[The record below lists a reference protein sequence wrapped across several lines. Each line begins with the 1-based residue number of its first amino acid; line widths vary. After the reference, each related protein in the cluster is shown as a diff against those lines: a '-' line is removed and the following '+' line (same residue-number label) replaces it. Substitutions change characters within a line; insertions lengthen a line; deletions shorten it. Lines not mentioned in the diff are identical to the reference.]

1 MAARKQTH
9 TEYDQEVGKIL
20 VLSVTFKKPH
30 KKASMVFKSV
40 NGPAPEYLSSKFIG
54 RPDNIP

>member
-20 VLSVTFKKPH
+20 VLTVTFKKPQWFLNPST
-30 KKASMVFKSV
+30 ALLL
-40 NGPAPEYLSSKFIG
+40 GT
-54 RPDNIP
+54 

>member
-9 TEYDQEVGKIL
+9 AEYDQEVGKIL
-20 VLSVTFKKPH
+20 VLSVTFKKPQ
-30 KKASMVFKSV
+30 KSLNVFKSV
-40 NGPAPEYLSSKFIG
+40 NGPAPEYLSSKFIS

>member
-20 VLSVTFKKPH
+20 VLSVTFKKPQ
-30 KKASMVFKSV
+30 KASKKPQKGL
-40 NGPAPEYLSSKFIG
+40 NGF
-54 RPDNIP
+54 

>member
-20 VLSVTFKKPH
+20 VLSVTFKKPQ
-30 KKASMVFKSV
+30 KSL
-40 NGPAPEYLSSKFIG
+40 NGF
-54 RPDNIP
+54 

>member
-20 VLSVTFKKPH
+20 VLTVTFKKPQ
-30 KKASMVFKSV
+30 KKPQKSL
-40 NGPAPEYLSSKFIG
+40 NGF
-54 RPDNIP
+54 

>member
-20 VLSVTFKKPH
+20 VLSVTFKKPQ
-30 KKASMVFKSV
+30 KKPQWF
-40 NGPAPEYLSSKFIG
+40 
-54 RPDNIP
+54 